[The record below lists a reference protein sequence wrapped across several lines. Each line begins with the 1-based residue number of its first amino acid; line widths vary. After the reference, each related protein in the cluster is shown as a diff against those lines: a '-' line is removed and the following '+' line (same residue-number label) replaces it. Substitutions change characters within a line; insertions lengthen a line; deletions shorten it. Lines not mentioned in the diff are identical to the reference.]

1 MISEKM
7 LKALND
13 QLNAEY
19 FSSYLYL
26 AMAAYFESENLPG
39 FAHWMRLQSQEEL
52 EHAMKFFEHILD
64 RGAKVSLQPL
74 DAPPSEWTSP
84 LAAFEAA
91 YQHEKMIA
99 GRIHDLANLAI
110 AEGDHASNIFLHW
123 FVTEQVEEEK
133 STDEVVQILKKIGDS
148 GGGLY
153 QLDHR
158 LGQRT

>member
-7 LKALND
+7 LKALNE

-39 FAHWMRLQSQEEL
+39 FAHWMRLQSQEEMG
-52 EHAMKFFEHILD
+52 HAMKFFDYILD
-64 RGAKVSLQPL
+64 RGGKVTLQPIA
-74 DAPPSEWTSP
+74 APPAEWASP

-91 YQHEKMIA
+91 YQHEQMIS
-99 GRIHDLANLAI
+99 GRINDLANLAI
-110 AEGDHASNIFLHW
+110 AEGDHASNVFLHW

-133 STDEVVQILKKIGDS
+133 SADEVVQILKKVRDS
-148 GGGLY
+148 VGGLY

-158 LGQRT
+158 LSKRS

>member
-1 MISEKM
+1 MIGEKM
-7 LKALND
+7 LKALNE

-52 EHAMKFFEHILD
+52 GHAMKFFDHILD
-64 RGAKVSLQPL
+64 RGGQVTLQPIA
-74 DAPPSEWTSP
+74 APPSEWASP

-91 YQHEKMIA
+91 YQHEQMIS

-133 STDEVVQILKKIGDS
+133 NANEVVQILKKIRDS
-148 GGGLY
+148 AGGLY

-158 LGQRT
+158 LGHRT